1 MIKTIDKKIENQFFD
16 KLSKDSRIKNAF
28 LLVNNEGLNID
39 INLCLGLNSYP
50 NQQYYIASI
59 GKVFTSVIIGQ
70 MYEKKLLDYD
80 DRVATILG
88 HEIID
93 GIHTYKNINYASC
106 ITLRQLLNHTSGIG
120 DYFEDK
126 PKYDKPMLEKIKE
139 YPYLDCAPI
148 DIVNWSKKNIDSLFK
163 PGCGFHYSDTGY
175 HLLGLVIEKI
185 IGIPL
190 DQVMENY
197 IFKPLNMKR
206 TYLTSNHNHV
216 KLDDNDIC
224 DVYWNEKNVKDYSIF
239 RNDFAGGGIVTTSS
253 DLLIFFKS
261 IVNHELITK
270 STLDRMKT
278 WSKFTSLKLIGIEYG
293 LGLMNLKTIPFL
305 FPKKF
310 SSYGHIGSIGSFMFY
325 NPYSETF
332 ILGSVN
338 RFLYQR
344 KSMKLMFSTLKMVI
358 SEYEKNGRK
367 NGFKEIK

>member
-1 MIKTIDKKIENQFFD
+1 MISAIDKKIESQF
-16 KLSKDSRIKNAF
+16 LSTVSRDSKIKNAF
-28 LLVNNEGLNID
+28 LLVNNEALNLD
-39 INLCLGLNSYP
+39 INLSFGLNSYP
-50 NQQYYIASI
+50 NQQYFIASI
-59 GKVFTSVIIGQ
+59 GKVFTSVIIGRL
-70 MYEKKLLDYD
+70 YEKKLLDYD
-80 DRVATILG
+80 DTVATILG
-88 HEIID
+88 HELID
-93 GIHTYKNINYASC
+93 GIHTFKKINYASS

-126 PKYDKPMLEKIKE
+126 PKYDKPMLERIE
-139 YPYLDCAPI
+139 EFPYQDYNPI

-163 PGCGFHYSDTGY
+163 PDCGFHYSDTGY

-185 IGIPL
+185 VGLPL

-206 TYLTSNHNHV
+206 TYLASRHNSI
-216 KLDDNDIC
+216 KIDDKDIC

-239 RNDFAGGGIVTTSS
+239 KNDFAGGGIVTTSN

-261 IVNHELITK
+261 VVNHQIISK
-270 STLDRMKT
+270 STLDKMTT
-278 WSKFTSLKLIGIEYG
+278 WSRFTSFKLIGIEYG

-358 SEYEKNGRK
+358 SEFEKNRRE
-367 NGFKEIK
+367 NGFKKIK